1 MNITSQYFSPRR
13 AEKRKCR
20 SRSESKRQGGSLY
33 WITFLDIETE
43 KYLLI
48 LVAANS
54 ESELDACMTWIN
66 GLIKDQFSRDA
77 LRQAQKSKC
86 IFQDSYKPL
95 NLPSGNTE
103 ILVIPAD
110 KVGTVIGRSGET
122 IMTVQA
128 QSKANVQFKR

>member
-1 MNITSQYFSPRR
+1 MPRQIR
-13 AEKRKCR
+13 VEKI
-20 SRSESKRQGGSLY
+20 KRQPVLP
-33 WITFLDIETE
+33 ITFLDIEPE
-43 KYLLI
+43 KYLFI

-54 ESELDACMTWIN
+54 ESVLDASTAWIN
-66 GLIKDQFSRDA
+66 GLIEDQFARDA